1 MTDFSI
7 KINVS
12 LLIAPWPEYWLWYI
26 APLKITSTTMRA
38 ILCKEF
44 KSPTKLGVSKIDD
57 PVPTEHEVLVRI
69 KATGLGYV
77 DALTVAGLYQIKPDL
92 PFIPGNEISGI
103 VEQTGEAVKH
113 LRVGQRVLA
122 MPRNGGL
129 AELIC
134 LNENTCTP
142 IPEKLSH
149 ESAASFLVNYCT
161 AYHGLTYCGHVQ
173 PREIVLILGA
183 SGGVGV
189 AAIDIARALGAE
201 VIAAASTKKK
211 RDACLELGAD
221 HVIDYSK
228 ENWRKDLAKILDGRP
243 LNVVYDPVGGDY
255 AEPALRSLGPD
266 GRYLV
271 VGFATGEIP
280 RIPLN
285 LALLKRCSIVGV
297 NWGGHIAANP
307 GQSRPVMTRLLEWI
321 AEGRLNPVAG
331 ETLPLQKSGSALMK
345 MLNRKAIGKIVI
357 TMNESE

>member
-1 MTDFSI
+1 
-7 KINVS
+7 
-12 LLIAPWPEYWLWYI
+12 
-26 APLKITSTTMRA
+26 MRA
-38 ILCKEF
+38 IVCKEF
-44 KSPTKLGVSKIDD
+44 KSPAKLAISKLDD
-57 PVPTEHEVLVRI
+57 PVPVANEVLIQV

-77 DALTVAGLYQIKPDL
+77 DALTVAGLYQIKPTL
-92 PFIPGNEISGI
+92 PFIPGNEISGVVI
-103 VEQTGEAVKH
+103 QTGDAVKH

-142 IPEKLSH
+142 IPEVLSH
-149 ESAASFLVNYCT
+149 ESAAGFLVNYCT
-161 AYHGLTYCGHVQ
+161 AYHGLTYCGKVQ
-173 PREIVLILGA
+173 PKEIVLIMGA

-189 AAIDIARALGAE
+189 AAIDIAKALGAE

-211 RDACLELGAD
+211 RDACLTLGAD

-228 ENWRKDLAKILDGRP
+228 ENWRADLQKVLAGRP

-280 RIPLN
+280 KVALN
-285 LALLKRCSIVGV
+285 LTLLKRCAIIGV
-297 NWGGHIAANP
+297 NWGGFVAANP
-307 GQSRPVMTRLLEWI
+307 NEMRPVMTTLLEWI
-321 AEGRLNPVAG
+321 AKGRLNPAAG
-331 ETLPLQKSGSALMK
+331 ETMPLQKAGSAMMK
-345 MLNRKAIGKIVI
+345 MLNRKAIGKMVV
-357 TMNESE
+357 TMNDEPKA